1 MRPLLTQAQVR
12 IEGIP
17 DYPPAPTSL
26 VGGEAGHKRLQASW
40 AQLGLAK
47 SGWRRAE
54 AWVWR
59 ELRSEPL
66 PGRQEVA
73 LVEL

>member
-26 VGGEAGHKRLQASW
+26 AGGEAGHQRVNASW

-47 SGWRRAE
+47 SGWRSGE